1 MNYGGVCRTAPAT
14 PGLSKTYNL
23 LPAEK
28 FESLFLAVTFSRC
41 AYSVPEGCDPLA
53 AGPAHQVP
61 PAGQGAGGVPHR
73 HQHPVRGAEGSRR
86 QAPTDAVA
94 AQLLGVIVAIL
105 NKFLAQNA
113 KSHLAQPLLYPIAR
127 LRHKEAGHT
136 VGHPLLLPHPE
147 AGEDAGVFF
156 GTLPQVS

>member
-1 MNYGGVCRTAPAT
+1 MITSVIRP
-14 PGLSKTYNL
+14 SVHFSQKTSNL

-28 FESLFLAVTFSRC
+28 IESLFLAVIFSRC
-41 AYSVPEGCDPLA
+41 AFSVPEGCDPLA
-53 AGPAHQVP
+53 AGPAHQPP
-61 PAGQGAGGVPHR
+61 PAGQGAGGFPHR
-73 HQHPVRGAEGSRR
+73 HKHHVRGAEGSRR

-105 NKFLAQNA
+105 NFFLAQNA

-136 VGHPLLLPHPE
+136 IGHPLLLPHPE